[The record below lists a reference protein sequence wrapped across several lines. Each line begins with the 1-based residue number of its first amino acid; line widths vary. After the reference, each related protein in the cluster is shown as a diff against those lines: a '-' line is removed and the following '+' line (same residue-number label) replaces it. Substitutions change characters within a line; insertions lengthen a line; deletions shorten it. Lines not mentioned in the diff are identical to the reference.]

1 MSDPLLPQQKSPAVD
16 VSGPNAGLMRPEW
29 YRQLSLVIHGLRDS
43 ARRVAVVTEA
53 VSDGSGNV
61 VNIAAAIAGKQ
72 DASADLDSINLL
84 YGAGMV
90 SRSEL
95 GEWSARLIDGTAR
108 ITVTNNDGVVG
119 NPTVDLSLVTDAG
132 GGTLQKTAFDTYGRK
147 TGTSAATT
155 TDLPEGT
162 NLYFTNARAVAAVS
176 AGATVFNRIDGNG
189 DIRVDGQGNLR
200 TTI

>member
-176 AGATVFNRIDGNG
+176 AGSTTFNLIDGNG

-200 TTI
+200 ITI